1 MGLHTRHPEEAG
13 DEEPPA
19 RRSRRLGPV
28 PLLPAVAGVMA
39 LATVVSAVSTKQISL
54 NFAGGPPTQEPAPR
68 TLSTESAP
76 PLSPRSGRPA
86 RNDYARRGAARA
98 SRGADRSL
106 VTVTFRKISTWS
118 GGYEGQATIT
128 NHGVRPVEGWT
139 LVARYD
145 GTEILNVWNVLVV
158 STGPTLVVRNP
169 LDHPTIAPG
178 QRVHVSFTADGGGVL
193 PSTCAF
199 NGDPCR

>member
-1 MGLHTRHPEEAG
+1 M
-13 DEEPPA
+13 DEEPSA
-19 RRSRRLGPV
+19 RRRRLGPV

-39 LATVVSAVSTKQISL
+39 LAAVVSAVSTKQISL

-68 TLSTESAP
+68 TLGTESAP
-76 PLSPRSGRPA
+76 PLSPRSGRFA
-86 RNDYARRGAARA
+86 QGDSDRRGAARA

-106 VTVTFRKISTWS
+106 VTVTFRKVSTWS

-128 NHGVRPVEGWT
+128 NHGVRPVRGWT

-158 STGPTLVVRNP
+158 STGSTLVVRNP
-169 LDHPTIAPG
+169 LDDPTIPPG
-178 QRVHVSFTADGGGVL
+178 QRVHVSFTADGGGLL
-193 PSTCAF
+193 PSACTF
-199 NGDPCR
+199 NGEPCR